1 MDGLIKGLIDVAL
14 GGGNNDGGE
23 RRENREGSQ
32 SSSDQRSRST
42 WAEVLYMM
50 YTYVMFFLWQAL
62 FF

>member
-23 RRENREGSQ
+23 RRDNREDSQ

-42 WAEVLYMM
+42 WAEVLYM